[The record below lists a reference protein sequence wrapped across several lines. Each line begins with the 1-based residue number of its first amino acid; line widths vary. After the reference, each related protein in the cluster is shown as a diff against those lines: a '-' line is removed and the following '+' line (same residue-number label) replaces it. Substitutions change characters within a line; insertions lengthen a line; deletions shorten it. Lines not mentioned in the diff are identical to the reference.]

1 MTTTTTNNHGGK
13 RPGAGR
19 KPKTEQRDD
28 ISEFHRARTRKET
41 ALAQIRE
48 YEAGE
53 RGGQLYGRGE
63 VLRVIATSIAVFTE
77 QLRSLPDSLER
88 RAGLSPGQCELAER
102 VVDGELEAL
111 RERLLATV
119 TGKTPPEALGEALR
133 AMLANIEPGGTGDLQ
148 P

>member
-1 MTTTTTNNHGGK
+1 MTSNKYTRGGA

-19 KPKTEQRDD
+19 PRKEEQRDD
-28 ISEFHRARTRKET
+28 VAAFHRARTRKES

-53 RGGQLYGRGE
+53 RGGQLYDRGE
-63 VLRVIATSIAVFTE
+63 VLRVIATTVAVFAE

-88 RAGLSPGQCELAER
+88 RAGLNPGQCELVER

-133 AMLANIEPGGTGDLQ
+133 ALLANVEPGGTA
-148 P
+148 